1 MAGDKDSVLRVFNEY
16 VQAFQTLR
24 ASAVG
29 SYLHLPCMFIAPQGV
44 TVMSNT
50 AEVESLLD
58 RMMEGLKTRGY
69 ARSELTDVAAISL
82 SENIVLVSVSRAR
95 YKTDGSQLERVGETY
110 TFRKIDNG
118 WKIVTATVHD
128 PDVILRLK

>member
-1 MAGDKDSVLRVFNEY
+1 MARDADTVLQVFNEY
-16 VQAFQTLR
+16 VEAFQTLR
-24 ASAVG
+24 TQGVAS
-29 SYLHLPCMFIAPQGV
+29 YIHIPCMLIAPQGV
-44 TVMSNT
+44 MSNAT
-50 AEVESLLD
+50 EVESVLD
-58 RMMEGLKTRGY
+58 KMMEGLKARGY
-69 ARSELTDVAAISL
+69 ARSELTDVEAIPL

-95 YKTDGSQLERVGETY
+95 YKKDGSQLERLGETY

>member
-1 MAGDKDSVLRVFNEY
+1 MARGKDTVLRVFNEY

-24 ASAVG
+24 ASAVA
-29 SYLHLPCMFIAPQGV
+29 SYLHLPCMLIAPQGV
-44 TVMSNT
+44 AVMSNAT
-50 AEVESLLD
+50 EVESLLD
-58 RMMEGLKTRGY
+58 KMMEGLKARGY
-69 ARSELTDVAAISL
+69 ARSELTDVEAIPL
-82 SENIVLVSVSRAR
+82 SENIVLVSVNRAR
-95 YKTDGSQLERVGETY
+95 YKKDGSQLERLGETY

>member
-1 MAGDKDSVLRVFNEY
+1 MARDKDSVLRVFNEY
-16 VQAFQTLR
+16 IQAFQTLP
-24 ASAVG
+24 ASAVA
-29 SYLHLPCMFIAPQGV
+29 SYLHLPCMLIVPQGV
-44 TVMSNT
+44 AVMSST

-58 RMMEGLKTRGY
+58 RMMEGLKARGY
-69 ARSELTDVAAISL
+69 ARSELTDVEAIPL
-82 SENIVLVSVSRAR
+82 SENIVLVSVNRAR
-95 YKTDGSQLERVGETY
+95 YKKDGSQLERLGETY

>member
-1 MAGDKDSVLRVFNEY
+1 MARDKDTVLRVFNEY
-16 VQAFQTLR
+16 AQAFQTLR
-24 ASAVG
+24 ASAVAP
-29 SYLHLPCMFIAPQGV
+29 YLHLPCMFIAPQGV
-44 TVMSNT
+44 AVMSST

-58 RMMEGLKTRGY
+58 RMMEGLKARGY
-69 ARSELTDVAAISL
+69 ARSELTDVAAIPL

-118 WKIVTATVHD
+118 WKIVTATAHN
-128 PDVILRLK
+128 PEVILRLK